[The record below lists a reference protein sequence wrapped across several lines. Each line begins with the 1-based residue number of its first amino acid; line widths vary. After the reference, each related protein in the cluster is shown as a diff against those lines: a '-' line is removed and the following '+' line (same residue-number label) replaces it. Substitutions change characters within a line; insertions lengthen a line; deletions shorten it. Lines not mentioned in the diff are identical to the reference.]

1 MAYLDL
7 SWDPWDEGHVAA
19 SCQQAACQGDPVEV
33 LAACQEDPAVVQVVH
48 LEGHLLDLQDL
59 EA

>member
-1 MAYLDL
+1 MYILLTIYLDSAYLDL

-19 SCQQAACQGDPVEV
+19 SCQQAACQ
-33 LAACQEDPAVVQVVH
+33 EDPAEVQVVH